1 MVFIVFAGLAIA
13 ALVVLLL
20 TAYGIRVQ
28 RNNIWLICYLVA
40 LGYSCWISY
49 LMQTREIYHFPH
61 LIRTGT
67 VFGYL
72 VVPFLFLYV
81 RGTCYQGEIWK
92 PWYTIVFIPSCIF
105 IIDLIPFWTAPS
117 EDKIRLFESSMNSLQ
132 ALHAFSE
139 SWFLPRGF
147 HFIFRILWS
156 LAWFAAAMVLMYKNR
171 NIAVAPVNPVNKTI
185 YRFMFGL
192 SMLSLPFMLIH
203 LVMVFFFRDVYTLSN
218 FTFLLALPLFMI
230 GGYLMFFPQVV
241 YGLQLP
247 KQENE
252 IPVTSVSE
260 QSVPSKLVPQASHTT
275 SSEEEQHTYLA
286 YKEQLLNFMEK
297 EKPFLNQG
305 LTIHQL
311 ADASGIPTYIISLLL
326 NRHIGQSFNSWLNGY
341 RVNTFKQILLQSN
354 SRSFTLE
361 SLGKSAGFGSRVTLI
376 KAFKKETGQ
385 TPGQFLRHT
394 GVTTW
399 QEIE

>member
-1 MVFIVFAGLAIA
+1 
-13 ALVVLLL
+13 
-20 TAYGIRVQ
+20 
-28 RNNIWLICYLVA
+28 
-40 LGYSCWISY
+40 
-49 LMQTREIYHFPH
+49 
-61 LIRTGT
+61 
-67 VFGYL
+67 
-72 VVPFLFLYV
+72 
-81 RGTCYQGEIWK
+81 
-92 PWYTIVFIPSCIF
+92 
-105 IIDLIPFWTAPS
+105 
-117 EDKIRLFESSMNSLQ
+117 
-132 ALHAFSE
+132 
-139 SWFLPRGF
+139 
-147 HFIFRILWS
+147 
-156 LAWFAAAMVLMYKNR
+156 MYKNR
-171 NIAVAPVNPVNKTI
+171 NIAVAPVNPVNKTV

-203 LVMVFFFRDVYTLSN
+203 LVIVFFFRDVYTLSN

-247 KQENE
+247 KQENV

-260 QSVPSKLVPQASHTT
+260 QSVPSTVVPKASLTA
-275 SSEEEQHTYLA
+275 SSEDEQHTYLA

-341 RVNTFKQILLQSN
+341 RVNTFKQILLQSD
-354 SRSFTLE
+354 SKSFTLE

-394 GVTTW
+394 GVPTW